1 MKPLSPTVAPLVP
14 DRSEETTGSGISSPR
29 ASDSQ
34 DSGVLQPGPGS
45 WPRRRWWMMLILIFT
60 GQLALIFGL
69 SNYAP
74 PRIRRPAPA
83 PELQFANG
91 LSPELLALWD
101 PTLFALPHRHGFS
114 ALVWNVRQPAETSV
128 APQAEPIDYLD
139 FSGLGLGP
147 GDEVITVAHT
157 FAATANSIM
166 FTGATPVFVDIEP
179 DTYLIDAKRIEAA
192 ITPRTR
198 AICPVHLFGLVADM
212 EMIDAI
218 AGRHGLT
225 VVEDACQAHGA
236 TFRGLR
242 AGSFG
247 HGAFSLYATK
257 NMTTGE
263 GGFVTTSDPAL
274 ADWLRVY
281 RNQGQRSRYQF
292 EMLGFNFRMTDI
304 TAAIG
309 LVQLTKL
316 DRNTSRRQALAARYS
331 AALADL
337 PIATPICPGM
347 APVFSSS
354 QSHNSERPA
363 PSWATSRSFTTCP
376 PVSSKQTLC
385 FADAQSTPA

>member
-1 MKPLSPTVAPLVP
+1 MAEVLAGGMIAQGRKVVELEERWAAHVGVP
-14 DRSEETTGSGISSPR
+14 HAIAMGNGT
-29 ASDSQ
+29 
-34 DSGVLQPGPGS
+34 
-45 WPRRRWWMMLILIFT
+45 
-60 GQLALIFGL
+60 LALMAI
-69 SNYAP
+69 
-74 PRIRRPAPA
+74 
-83 PELQFANG
+83 
-91 LSPELLALWD
+91 
-101 PTLFALPHRHGFS
+101 
-114 ALVWNVRQPAETSV
+114 
-128 APQAEPIDYLD
+128 

-179 DTYLIDAKRIEAA
+179 DTYLIDAKRIEAV

-309 LVQLTKL
+309 LVQLNKL
-316 DRNTSRRQALAARYS
+316 DRNTSRRQAIAARYS

-337 PIATPICPGM
+337 PIATPIVPATGNRTFGCGT
-347 APVFSSS
+347 
-354 QSHNSERPA
+354 SHQAHEVDLRAGLYRTQRDSVALR
-363 PSWATSRSFTTCP
+363 
-376 PVSSKQTLC
+376 
-385 FADAQSTPA
+385 